1 MYQYR
6 QASVSMRQGDSDR
19 QIAAAR
25 IMGKRY
31 RRQREAE
38 QHTIELVRL
47 NSTIKGERV
56 RHQQEAEAL
65 NGKLAD
71 LQTNSRAQAVELA
84 SLNSTI
90 EAERMVF
97 KEKAKTAEQTQ
108 NDSRQK
114 AEHEAL
120 RTTEQIAKIKAD
132 RETARQEMSKARAG
146 AQLPDLGKQHQVQ
159 HLAQVAHA
167 AGAALEADHIVD
179 LCFTRGNDQRPLSM
193 RVSRYIRLNA
203 RTRAATRCTATG
215 CAPPATCSRT
225 RMPFFAGSSASDF
238 HSS

>member
-97 KEKAKTAEQTQ
+97 KEKAKTAE
-108 NDSRQK
+108 
-114 AEHEAL
+114 
-120 RTTEQIAKIKAD
+120 
-132 RETARQEMSKARAG
+132 
-146 AQLPDLGKQHQVQ
+146 
-159 HLAQVAHA
+159 
-167 AGAALEADHIVD
+167 
-179 LCFTRGNDQRPLSM
+179 
-193 RVSRYIRLNA
+193 
-203 RTRAATRCTATG
+203 
-215 CAPPATCSRT
+215 
-225 RMPFFAGSSASDF
+225 
-238 HSS
+238 